1 MQSTGHLLMPSDLYL
16 HDKGNPS
23 WWKFRIQM
31 DKITLWQH
39 LDETRGRIWWYSL
52 DTDLV
57 AQLSTEMQVSGY
69 YIIAIYSA
77 VCCIHFLVCR
87 ITSRSCYMTTNLD
100 RCTSRKADSRC
111 ILFMLCQDW
120 YRCSFYMSRDFCFGY
135 LLNNVKYIVTSKWQH
150 LGS

>member
-1 MQSTGHLLMPSDLYL
+1 
-16 HDKGNPS
+16 
-23 WWKFRIQM
+23 M

-111 ILFMLCQDW
+111 ISGLIQMQLLYVARFLLWLPSEQCKIYSDLQMATLGKLEMLA
-120 YRCSFYMSRDFCFGY
+120 M
-135 LLNNVKYIVTSKWQH
+135 LKWQTFV
-150 LGS
+150 SYVTFIS

>member
-1 MQSTGHLLMPSDLYL
+1 
-16 HDKGNPS
+16 
-23 WWKFRIQM
+23 M

-77 VCCIHFLVCR
+77 VCCIHFLVQNYIQVMLYDHQLGQVYQQESRFSLYIIYALPGLIQMQLLYVARFLLWLPSEQCKIYSDLQMATLGKLEMLAMLKLQTFVSY
-87 ITSRSCYMTTNLD
+87 ITFIS
-100 RCTSRKADSRC
+100 
-111 ILFMLCQDW
+111 
-120 YRCSFYMSRDFCFGY
+120 
-135 LLNNVKYIVTSKWQH
+135 
-150 LGS
+150 

>member
-1 MQSTGHLLMPSDLYL
+1 MKLEVEFGGTVWIL
-16 HDKGNPS
+16 
-23 WWKFRIQM
+23 
-31 DKITLWQH
+31 TLWH
-39 LDETRGRIWWYSL
+39 SL

-111 ILFMLCQDW
+111 ILFMLCQD
-120 YRCSFYMSRDFCFGY
+120 
-135 LLNNVKYIVTSKWQH
+135 
-150 LGS
+150 